1 MDAEQALELVKHG
14 STLLL
19 LDVPQHTLIGI
30 DTQIFFA
37 GPVFM
42 GIKMIPPGVH
52 FIYYSSSSR
61 EGKDFSPM
69 IGFFVE
75 TSPSEVV
82 IRRWNPL
89 EERLV
94 KVSEEEEKSDSFKKT
109 CVYHLPFEWEFDRMK
124 PSFVEILYVKGELVK

>member
-30 DTQIFFA
+30 DTQDTWSSMWMGERYGVEIFFA

-94 KVSEEEEKSDSFKKT
+94 KVSEEEVTIHSVLKF
-109 CVYHLPFEWEFDRMK
+109 
-124 PSFVEILYVKGELVK
+124 LVGVDNLISCC